1 MLALFVIHKNG
12 LVFDSMA
19 NPLSKCCRTTTTAVM
34 LVVCACLHQNRLDEL
49 FNWIRLVNNVIK
61 ISCDGM
67 CLQLNYLISFL
78 IDRQC
83 CVRLIWI
90 KNLCEM
96 PKRPKRKTNKQQQR
110 KKTHHC
116 IKLGRSIKV
125 YHRASFSISFLIIDH
140 KFEIRFLFHRF
151 GSSMYPAWIAWC
163 RKNINMIMYLKLI

>member
-1 MLALFVIHKNG
+1 MTFQLNKIEQTKQSYKRKMKESERERKIKQQQMLALFVIHKNG

-61 ISCDGM
+61 ICCDGM
-67 CLQLNYLISFL
+67 CSQLNYLISFL

-110 KKTHHC
+110 KKLT
-116 IKLGRSIKV
+116 
-125 YHRASFSISFLIIDH
+125 
-140 KFEIRFLFHRF
+140 
-151 GSSMYPAWIAWC
+151 IA
-163 RKNINMIMYLKLI
+163 